1 MNTSPKGRVPISA
14 WIVLVGTALL
24 SVACGQKPEDPTS
37 PALEAETREKPAQV
51 TQVTPDPAPLP
62 PSPQTDANDSLAQAD
77 TAHESPETPV
87 APSTQAEEHP
97 NAPDTPS
104 VDPYRFDELELKMK
118 TQQNVLD
125 RMQNTLRQQ
134 QAHVENLQ
142 QQFNQFTERAKT
154 ADRPVIKAQRIPP
167 AGRSRRWREPE
178 APSPPPFS
186 VESVDRWGDEQR
198 VVIRTE
204 NGRSELKPGETYGD
218 WTIESA
224 EGQTVTLLHRQGHRR
239 VMDAAWR

>member
-1 MNTSPKGRVPISA
+1 MNASLKRRVPISA
-14 WIVLVGTALL
+14 WIVWVGTAML
-24 SVACGQKPEDPTS
+24 SVACGQKPEEPTS
-37 PALEAETREKPAQV
+37 PALDAETREKPAQV
-51 TQVTPDPAPLP
+51 TQVTSDPAPSPL
-62 PSPQTDANDSLAQAD
+62 PQTDADDSLAQDD
-77 TAHESPETPV
+77 TVHESPEAPV
-87 APSTQAEEHP
+87 DPPTRAEEHVT
-97 NAPDTPS
+97 APDTPS
-104 VDPYRFDELELKMK
+104 VDPHRFDELELKL
-118 TQQNVLD
+118 TVQQDALD
-125 RMQNTLRQQ
+125 RMQNALSQQ

-142 QQFNQFTERAKT
+142 QRFNQFAEQAKT
-154 ADRPVIKAQRIPP
+154 ADRPVIKAQRISP

-204 NGRSELKPGETYGD
+204 NGRFDLKPGETYGD
-218 WTIESA
+218 WTVESA

>member
-14 WIVLVGTALL
+14 WIVLVGTAML
-24 SVACGQKPEDPTS
+24 SVACGQKPEEPTS
-37 PALEAETREKPAQV
+37 PTLEAESQNKPAQV
-51 TQVTPDPAPLP
+51 TQVTSDPAPP
-62 PSPQTDANDSLAQAD
+62 PFPQTDASDSLAQDD
-77 TAHESPETPV
+77 TVHQSPEAPV
-87 APSTQAEEHP
+87 DPPTQAEEHP

-125 RMQNTLRQQ
+125 RMQNALSQQ
-134 QAHVENLQ
+134 QAQLENLQ
-142 QQFNQFTERAKT
+142 QQFNQFTEQAK
-154 ADRPVIKAQRIPP
+154 ASARPVIKARHLPP
-167 AGRSRRWREPE
+167 AGRSRRWREPK

-198 VVIRTE
+198 IVIRTE
-204 NGRSELKPGETYGD
+204 NGRFDLKLGETYGH
-218 WTIESA
+218 WTVESA
-224 EGQTVTLLHRQGHRR
+224 EGQTVTLLHRRGHRR